1 MPVNI
6 AVLVKQI
13 PDPSEAGSLD
23 SQFRIVRTGKI
34 VLDDADLYGV
44 EVALQLRD
52 AAGGGEVSVVS
63 MVPGGEVTGVRTA
76 LAMGADKA
84 VIVSDDALAN
94 AHALATAK
102 VLNAAINRTGDI
114 DLVIAGTES
123 SDGYTGTIPAQ
134 IAALRNVS
142 ALTFATSVELNDST
156 ITIKRQSNEGV
167 DVVSA
172 TLPSV
177 VSVTAGVV
185 EPRYPNFKGIMD
197 AKNKPAET
205 VSLADLGIDGGTL
218 DIGSQK
224 VTALDDAPGR
234 ASGVKID
241 DVDIAADKIV
251 EFLESVG
258 AI

>member
-13 PDPSEAGSLD
+13 PDPSEVGSLD
-23 SQFRIVRTGKI
+23 SDFRFVRTGKI
-34 VLDDADLYGV
+34 VLDEADLFGV
-44 EVALQLRD
+44 EMALQLRD
-52 AAGGGEVSVVS
+52 SAGGGEVSVVS

-84 VIVSDDALAN
+84 VVVSDDALAN
-94 AHALATAK
+94 SHALATAK
-102 VLNAAINRTGDI
+102 VLNAAIDRVGNV

-134 IAALRNVS
+134 IAALRNAC
-142 ALTFATSVELNDST
+142 ALTFATSVELNDKT
-156 ITIKRQSNEGV
+156 VTIKRQSNEGI

-172 TLPSV
+172 SLPAV

-205 VSLADLGIDGGTL
+205 VSLSDLGIDGASL

-224 VTALDDAPGR
+224 VTALADAPGR
-234 ASGVKID
+234 ESGVKIS
-241 DVDIAADKIV
+241 DVDTAADTIV
-251 EFLESVG
+251 EFLETVG

>member
-13 PDPSEAGSLD
+13 PDPSEPGSLD
-23 SQFRIVRTGKI
+23 ADFRIVRSGKI

-52 AAGGGEVSVVS
+52 AQGGGEVSVVS

-84 VIVSDDALAN
+84 IVISDEALSN
-94 AHALATAK
+94 SHALATAK
-102 VLNAAINRTGDI
+102 VLNAAIDRLGNV

-134 IAALRNVS
+134 IAALRQVS

-156 ITIKRQSNEGV
+156 ITIKRQSNEGI

-172 TLPSV
+172 NLPAV

-205 VSLADLGIDGGTL
+205 LSITDLGIDATSL

-224 VTALDDAPGR
+224 VTALEDAPGR
-234 ASGVKID
+234 ASGVKVD